1 MRSRAASAGFVAL
14 LALVLATGAS
24 AGKPVAGCP
33 SGGNW
38 ILVPATGGGEEE
50 SGSPSVDGNDD
61 GWTCAMALPN
71 HPFGPD
77 VFVVRDN
84 NVQGP

>member
-1 MRSRAASAGFVAL
+1 VLVTLVAL
-14 LALVLATGAS
+14 VFATTS

-33 SGGNW
+33 SGGGW
-38 ILVPATGGGEEE
+38 GQVEVEDGDV
-50 SGSPSVDGNDD
+50 SGAPSVDGNND
-61 GWTCAMALPN
+61 GETCIMALPN